1 MENSLLY
8 IEYRNESNNNYY
20 VRKITLKQE
29 LLSNKNINELMMYL
43 RQNENDLFNDNVE
56 KYKDMLGKLLTSIN
70 DYKREKVLKSGSDKE
85 IEMVKQKMNQTF
97 EKNTISSSDPSYVYD
112 KRTSF
117 EMDENDKLDNDWDD
131 EDDEIYDESTTPDQ

>member
-1 MENSLLY
+1 MLY